1 MERLSKST
9 FKLRSGN
16 KPSPM
21 ELSGANSPMKD
32 KRPKFLQK
40 LDADFTAAKTKAEE
54 KFKAGF
60 RNPNTGQLRVKESL
74 EKFKKDVET
83 KTQKGIGGFLQALK
97 KKGKE
102 IEKDLK
108 TKFKRK

>member
-1 MERLSKST
+1 MERLSKSA

-21 ELSGANSPMKD
+21 ELSGVSPMKD
-32 KRPKFLQK
+32 NRPKWLQK
-40 LDADFTAAKTKAEE
+40 LDADLTAAKTKAEE

-60 RNPNTGQLRVKESL
+60 RNPSTGQLRVKESL